1 MKAALAEAE
10 AEAME
15 CIYARTEAFGEPGE
29 RGE

>member
-10 AEAME
+10 AVE